1 MSRIITNAMIE
12 DFENYPRSDVK
23 NVNTV
28 EKYLRD
34 VRPFC
39 EFADS

>member
-1 MSRIITNAMIE
+1 MSRIITKAMIE

-23 NVNTV
+23 NMNTV

-34 VRPFC
+34 VRLFC